1 MALHVKRVARDR
13 SASRLQAEPNAN
25 FKRTSQLLSHAN
37 GSTPPHHHLNCQ
49 SLPSC
54 DIRLGLFVIATAAMA
69 LPLVRMAA
77 ARTGTRAPIVATRAF
92 QTSAALRQEGVVAP
106 VRKPVGAFRGG

>member
-1 MALHVKRVARDR
+1 M
-13 SASRLQAEPNAN
+13 
-25 FKRTSQLLSHAN
+25 
-37 GSTPPHHHLNCQ
+37 
-49 SLPSC
+49 
-54 DIRLGLFVIATAAMA
+54 IATAAMA